1 VIERHLWH
9 PVAAER
15 DVPHDA
21 PLAVRLLGEEIVLW
35 RDAAGTPQAFDDRCP
50 HRGTKLSIGRVCANG
65 ELECAY
71 HGWRFGSDG
80 RCVSI
85 PALPDFAP
93 PLSHAAKRHALQA
106 ACGLLWLRLAEDGE
120 HAPPRFD
127 AEADDRLH
135 KLLVGPFDVGTS
147 APRIVENFLD
157 LSHFG
162 FVHEGT
168 LGERAH
174 TRAEPCEVTAD
185 NERGLTVTGARA
197 WQPQAHAGAGEGAM
211 VDYGYR
217 VVAPYNAVLT
227 KSQGAYQEAIALFC
241 CPLDAE
247 FTRVWFR
254 LAVPG
259 HGADDDSLR
268 DFQHRVFEQDRVIL
282 EAQRPRRLPLA
293 GGEVHSAADR
303 ASAVYRRWLQQR
315 GVGYGTC

>member
-15 DVPHDA
+15 DVPQDA

-35 RDAAGTPQAFDDRCP
+35 RDASGAARAFDDRCP

-80 RCVSI
+80 RCVVI
-85 PALPDFAP
+85 PALPQFAP
-93 PLSHAAKRHALQA
+93 PTSHAAKRHALLA
-106 ACGLLWLRLAEDGE
+106 AYGLVWLRLAEDGE
-120 HAPPRFD
+120 AEPPPFD
-127 AEADDRLH
+127 AEADERLH
-135 KLLVGPFDVGTS
+135 KLLVGPVDVATS

-157 LSHFG
+157 LTHFA
-162 FVHEGT
+162 FVHDGS

-174 TRAEPCEVTAD
+174 ARAEPSEVTVDA
-185 NERGLTVTGARA
+185 ERGVAITGARA

-217 VVAPYNAVLT
+217 IVSPYNALLT
-227 KSQGAYQEAIALFC
+227 KAQGDYHEAIALFC

-247 FTRVWFR
+247 STRVWFR
-254 LAVPG
+254 LAVAG
-259 HGADDDSLR
+259 HGADDATLA
-268 DFQHRVFEQDRVIL
+268 DFQLRVFAQDRAIL

-293 GGEVHSAADR
+293 GGEVHGGADR
-303 ASAVYRRWLQQR
+303 ASAAYRRWLQQR
-315 GVGYGTC
+315 GIGYGTC